1 MNEIIFRKVNR
12 TDLDEI
18 FLLLQQL
25 TEIDYSSRDKE
36 KCWESFKSNTA
47 NNSVVGIYK
56 DKVVAYGAIII
67 ENKIRGGI
75 SGQIED
81 IVVNDKVRNMNIGT
95 KLIDQLLK
103 IGKTKGCYRITLFCE
118 ESLINFY
125 SKNGFKVNNIAM
137 KKFLNK

>member
-1 MNEIIFRKVNR
+1 MNEIIFRKVNK

-56 DKVVAYGAIII
+56 DKVVAYGAVII

-75 SGQIED
+75 SAQIED
-81 IVVNDKVRNMNIGT
+81 IVVSNKFRNMNIGT
-95 KLIDQLLK
+95 KLIDQLIK
-103 IGKTKGCYRITLFCE
+103 IGKTKGCYRVTLFCK

-137 KKFLNK
+137 KKFLKQ

>member
-1 MNEIIFRKVNR
+1 MNEIIFRKVNK

-47 NNSVVGIYK
+47 NNSVVGIYN

-81 IVVNDKVRNMNIGT
+81 IVVSDNIRNMNIGT

-103 IGKTKGCYRITLFCE
+103 IGKTKGCYRITLFCN

-137 KKFLNK
+137 KKFLK